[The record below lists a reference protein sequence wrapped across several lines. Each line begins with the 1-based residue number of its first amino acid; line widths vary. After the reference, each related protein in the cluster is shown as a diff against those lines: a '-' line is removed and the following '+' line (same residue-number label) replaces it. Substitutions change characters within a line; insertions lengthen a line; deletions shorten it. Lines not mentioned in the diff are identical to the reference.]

1 MQSIRQLAGWGVRC
15 RCLPAPLASPARPAA
30 CPTCWPAYL
39 PARLSAEN
47 EQEDFLLS
55 SYDATCSLTPAS
67 ARALLAG
74 DCRQAM
80 HFRATYLPMGHM
92 PAVVEAGVVQERLR
106 PAPAG
111 SSPFAVF
118 GSSG

>member
-1 MQSIRQLAGWGVRC
+1 MQHLSAGWRVRC
-15 RCLPAPLASPARPAA
+15 RCLAA
-30 CPTCWPAYL
+30 ATDSQPRSTCL
-39 PARLSAEN
+39 PARLPAEN

-55 SYDATCSLTPAS
+55 SYEASCSLTPAS

-74 DCRQAM
+74 DGRQAM
-80 HFRATYLPMGHM
+80 QFRATYLPMGHM

-106 PAPAG
+106 PAPLG

>member
-1 MQSIRQLAGWGVRC
+1 
-15 RCLPAPLASPARPAA
+15 
-30 CPTCWPAYL
+30 L
-39 PARLSAEN
+39 PARLPAEN

-74 DCRQAM
+74 DARQAM

-118 GSSG
+118 GSSR